1 MTVETLADRPIDFQ
15 NQILELIEM
24 INYYISEAEESND
37 QKLQLARG
45 LFMLMHLE
53 QLKDA
58 DWSHVAFQIVSAI
71 NILYKA
77 ADIKP
82 LDPTH

>member
-1 MTVETLADRPIDFQ
+1 
-15 NQILELIEM
+15 M

-82 LDPTH
+82 LDPTHQLMEFLVSSPIGQMVQLVTRIH